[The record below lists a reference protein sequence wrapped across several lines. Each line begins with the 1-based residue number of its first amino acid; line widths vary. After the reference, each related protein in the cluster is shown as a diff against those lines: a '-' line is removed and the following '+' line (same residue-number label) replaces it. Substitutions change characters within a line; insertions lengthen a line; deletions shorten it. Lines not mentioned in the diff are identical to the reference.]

1 MTLLTADDRMPSLL
15 LRLVA
20 PGIPPAL
27 SLAAMIAGPIQ
38 MFAFATGSVVLTP
51 IVGAMMCFHFARQ
64 FSARQ
69 QGSKRAGLFAL
80 WVSASG
86 LIFLFF
92 IWATLAF
99 TPLTPKP
106 GWLEAK

>member
-1 MTLLTADDRMPSLL
+1 MTLLTADDRVPSLL

-27 SLAAMIAGPIQ
+27 SLAAMIAGPMQ
-38 MFAFATGSVVLTP
+38 MFAFAIGSVVVTP
-51 IVGAMMCFHFARQ
+51 ILGAMICFHFARR

-69 QGSKRAGLFAL
+69 RGSKRAGLFAA
-80 WVSASG
+80 WVLASG
-86 LIFLFF
+86 LISLA
-92 IWATLAF
+92 IVWAAIAF

-106 GWLEAK
+106 GWLEVK